1 MILNPR
7 NPVRILRICTICVL
21 SLMTFWGLA
30 QVFVIIK
37 PFWGDEWR
45 LIYNIKFKSP
55 AELWGALEYTQQFPR
70 VYLQIMKAL
79 MSWLGYSYISLRLP
93 SLCIGIITMLCSY
106 RVMNKIFTTDSVTRF
121 FFVFLIVSSIT
132 FLDYYVQVK
141 QYTMEILL
149 SVLAVWQMSEIID
162 IGFGRSPGKWM
173 YLVLCISFFA
183 APFFSYTYPIAA
195 APVFIVGFLQLFI
208 FSKGDISTRQKLLLT
223 VRQWVPLLLCA
234 MGILVFYV
242 IDVSKLMADPEM
254 HGYWNYRMITGGSGF
269 FFVAGKLWDL
279 FAQRGSGLIFEII
292 IGIVGTCAFFYG
304 VIGWLRMRWKPVLE
318 TIDLLRLYSIFVVV
332 LTICL
337 FFAAK
342 IPIEPK
348 FNVYTTPSIAILIIG
363 LMDAVLAQERFRK
376 WAVIIIAV
384 MYLQLVGNFVVTS
397 INQFTGPEYAK
408 RIRIY
413 KATEKAIKE
422 AQRSKLP
429 IMVTAGVAF
438 PDAITNYVPNMAPIL
453 AASVLKC
460 FPAYDNAQNLPVYTL
475 DDMSD
480 IRGNVKNL
488 PSSVLFVMAGDGLTY
503 QIVKRAD

>member
-7 NPVRILRICTICVL
+7 NPARILRIFTICVL
-21 SLMTFWGLA
+21 SLMTCWGLA

-37 PFWGDEWR
+37 PFRGDEWR

-55 AELWGALEYTQQFPR
+55 AALWGALEYTQQFPR
-70 VYLQIMKAL
+70 VYLQVMKAV

-93 SLCIGIITMLCSY
+93 SLCIGIIAMLCSY
-106 RVMNKIFTTDSVTRF
+106 RVMNKIFNPHSITRF
-121 FFVFLIVSSIT
+121 FFVFLIVSSAT

-141 QYTMEILL
+141 QYTMEMLL
-149 SVLAVWQMSEIID
+149 SVVAIWQMTEIID
-162 IGFGRSPGKWM
+162 IGFGRSPRKWM

-195 APVFIVGFLQLFI
+195 APVFMVGFLQLFI
-208 FSKGDISTRQKLLLT
+208 FSKGDISTKQKLLLT
-223 VRQWVPLLLCA
+223 VRQWVPLLSCA
-234 MGILVFYV
+234 VGILVFYV

-269 FFVAGKLWDL
+269 IFVAGKLWDF
-279 FAQRGSGLIFEII
+279 FAQLGTGVIFEII
-292 IGIVGTCAFFYG
+292 IGIISACAFFYG
-304 VIGWLRMRWKPVLE
+304 VVAWLKKQRKTVVE

-348 FNVYTTPSIAILIIG
+348 FNVYTAPSTAILIIG
-363 LMDAVLAQERFRK
+363 LMDAVLAQARFRK
-376 WAVIIIAV
+376 WAVIIIAG
-384 MYLQLVGNFVVTS
+384 MYLQLTGNLVVTS

-408 RIRIY
+408 MVMIY

-429 IMVTAGVAF
+429 IMVTSGVAY
-438 PDAITNYVPNMAPIL
+438 PDAIANFLPNMAPIP

-475 DDMSD
+475 NDMSD
-480 IRGNVKNL
+480 IRNEAKNM
-488 PSSVLFVMAGDGLTY
+488 PSSVLFVMAGDGMTY